1 MVRCCDTLWQRTP
14 PRTWHQHRQFSGDK
28 LCLGIL
34 SAKNIHWPGRD
45 TDRLIN
51 TSWVGD
57 EGWAS
62 KYEPLFVEFCSALF
76 WSRSLHPPLAPSRFC
91 VIAASWEV
99 WWNRTGIIIRKTG
112 DVIWIKP
119 WCKLSLLVIK
129 MRHLLRVS
137 CIELRALAA
146 PATEDFWFLSPR
158 GAVFQMVALMSVPT
172 TKFCWIQCATLDL
185 INRDLVCL
193 MWIYYFCQLEK
204 KIFSQP
210 ISLT

>member
-1 MVRCCDTLWQRTP
+1 MHNTFPWSDVVTRCDRG
-14 PRTWHQHRQFSGDK
+14 RH
-28 LCLGIL
+28 
-34 SAKNIHWPGRD
+34 PGHDITIVSFLEMNYVWEYCQLRIFTDQAGD

-129 MRHLLRVS
+129 MRHLLWVS

-158 GAVFQMVALMSVPT
+158 GAVFQMVALMSIPT
-172 TKFCWIQCATLDL
+172 TKFCWIQCATRDL

-193 MWIYYFCQLEK
+193 MWNI
-204 KIFSQP
+204 IFVN
-210 ISLT
+210 